1 MLSAFYGFKI
11 KSCLFDGIDSIVEDW
26 IVDQVHIPEVETG
39 YENVLLVRLLLKMR
53 MHSFQKSLVDG
64 FETDDKCDSIY
75 KVFEGLTVE
84 GILKNWS
91 KIKPMI
97 VKDWSENI
105 DARFHLFGKVRGSQ
119 LWGIDIYTD
128 DFDLAAVLMQASY
141 YLPTASPPLSAIQE
155 LRAIIWCYLCKI
167 KGGGTID
174 LEPYLTHSST
184 TEPTL
189 APMAVE
195 RTTTTRAATSV
206 GLEWYNASCVSSLS
220 CSSANTT
227 DELPER
233 LIGAVRV
240 SHIELKSAVVP
251 KLEPEIS

>member
-1 MLSAFYGFKI
+1 MVFLCRPRSPTQITTSWVLVSSLTAIWSRSGFGAMLSAFYGFKI

-53 MHSFQKSLVDG
+53 MHSFQKSL
-64 FETDDKCDSIY
+64 
-75 KVFEGLTVE
+75 
-84 GILKNWS
+84 
-91 KIKPMI
+91 
-97 VKDWSENI
+97 
-105 DARFHLFGKVRGSQ
+105 
-119 LWGIDIYTD
+119 
-128 DFDLAAVLMQASY
+128 
-141 YLPTASPPLSAIQE
+141 
-155 LRAIIWCYLCKI
+155 

-206 GLEWYNASCVSSLS
+206 GL
-220 CSSANTT
+220 
-227 DELPER
+227 
-233 LIGAVRV
+233 GA
-240 SHIELKSAVVP
+240 
-251 KLEPEIS
+251 

>member
-53 MHSFQKSLVDG
+53 MHSFQKSLV
-64 FETDDKCDSIY
+64 
-75 KVFEGLTVE
+75 FEGLTVE

-128 DFDLAAVLMQASY
+128 DFDLAA
-141 YLPTASPPLSAIQE
+141 
-155 LRAIIWCYLCKI
+155 
-167 KGGGTID
+167 
-174 LEPYLTHSST
+174 
-184 TEPTL
+184 
-189 APMAVE
+189 E
-195 RTTTTRAATSV
+195 RR
-206 GLEWYNASCVSSLS
+206 WNY
-220 CSSANTT
+220 
-227 DELPER
+227 
-233 LIGAVRV
+233 
-240 SHIELKSAVVP
+240 
-251 KLEPEIS
+251 

>member
-1 MLSAFYGFKI
+1 MDVFY
-11 KSCLFDGIDSIVEDW
+11 
-26 IVDQVHIPEVETG
+26 
-39 YENVLLVRLLLKMR
+39 YLLT
-53 MHSFQKSLVDG
+53 DG

-105 DARFHLFGKVRGSQ
+105 DARLNLFGKVRGSQ

-128 DFDLAAVLMQASY
+128 DFDLVAVLMQASY

-174 LEPYLTHSST
+174 LEPYLTQSST
-184 TEPTL
+184 AEPTL

-206 GLEWYNASCVSSLS
+206 GL
-220 CSSANTT
+220 
-227 DELPER
+227 
-233 LIGAVRV
+233 
-240 SHIELKSAVVP
+240 
-251 KLEPEIS
+251 